1 MSDNKPTSPAP
12 VNVNMSKTSS
22 TEFAEAALVVCV
34 FVTVWLCAGD
44 PDLLD
49 ALISCLLRA

>member
-22 TEFAEAALVVCV
+22 PTSPRPR
-34 FVTVWLCAGD
+34 W
-44 PDLLD
+44 
-49 ALISCLLRA
+49 

>member
-22 TEFAEAALVVCV
+22 MDFAEAALVVCV